1 MIRIAIGCDHIVTN
15 IKNEIREWLVGK
27 GYDVV
32 DFGTYDNERTHYP
45 IFGKRVGEA
54 VAGGEFSYGIAIC
67 GTGVGITNSVNK
79 VKGARCVLARD
90 VHTAKVARREY
101 NSNIIGFGGRITG
114 IGLMENIIEEF
125 LNTKFEATEENVK
138 TKEFMDEM
146 IDENANKGL
155 YFEEERKKWNE
166 GFYHD

>member
-1 MIRIAIGCDHIVTN
+1 MKRIAIGCDHIVTN
-15 IKNEIREWLVGK
+15 IKNELRQWLMEK

-54 VAGGEFSYGIAIC
+54 VASGEFDYGVALC

-90 VHTAKVARREY
+90 VHTAITARKEY
-101 NSNIIGFGGRITG
+101 DANIIGVGGRITG
-114 IGLMENIIEEF
+114 LGLIENIIEEF
-125 LNTKFEATEENVK
+125 LATEFETTEENVK
-138 TKEFMDEM
+138 VKDFMDSL
-146 IDENANKGL
+146 IDENANKGE
-155 YFEEERKKWNE
+155 YFELERKRWKE
-166 GFYHD
+166 GYYHD